1 MRYFLPHL
9 FPVKSIFIFRM
20 NLEYFIAK
28 RIHFEKKGER
38 TVSRPAVRIATIG
51 IAVGVAVMLIAIA
64 VVVGFKQEIRNKTIG
79 FGSHFQITNFDN
91 NNSYE
96 MQPIKMND
104 TLLNEVKSISHVKNV
119 QRFVTKPGIIKTEE
133 DFEGMVLKGVGEEFD
148 WEFFKS
154 NLIEG
159 EILNLNDST
168 AKNEVIISK
177 MLADL
182 LKLKLGDAFFTYFF
196 QEQVRVRK
204 FTVKGIYS
212 TNFAE
217 YDKLFI
223 LTDIRITQRL
233 NNWQPE
239 YFSGLEVLIDDF
251 SQLDDVHT
259 NVYGIFSNRFD
270 EAGNGYFVQ
279 DIRQLNPQIFS
290 WLDLLDMNVWVIL
303 FLMLAVAG
311 FNMISGLLILILEK
325 TNMIGILKS
334 YGAKNWSIRK
344 IFLYESIFLIGKG
357 MLWGNIIGLAVCFIQ
372 YQFKLIPLDP
382 VSYYTSTVPITFNW
396 LYIILLNVGTLITSI
411 LMLIGPS
418 YLITKISPAAIMRY
432 E

>member
-1 MRYFLPHL
+1 
-9 FPVKSIFIFRM
+9 M

-38 TVSRPAVRIATIG
+38 NVSRPAVRIATIG
-51 IAVGVAVMLIAIA
+51 IAVGVAVMLVAIA

-79 FGSHFQITNFDN
+79 FSSHIQITNFDN
-91 NNSYE
+91 NNSFE
-96 MQPIKMND
+96 MQPVKVND
-104 TLLNEVKSISHVKNV
+104 TLMGQLKAVSEVKHV

-133 DFEGMVLKGVGEEFD
+133 DFQGMVLKGVGPEFD

-154 NLIEG
+154 SLVEG
-159 EILNLNDST
+159 EILNLNDS
-168 AKNEVIISK
+168 ASKNEVLISK
-177 MLADL
+177 VLADM
-182 LKLKLGDAFFTYFF
+182 LKLKLGDPFFTYFF
-196 QEQVRVRK
+196 QDQIRARK

-223 LTDIRITQRL
+223 LTDIRIAQRL
-233 NNWQPE
+233 NNWEAE
-239 YFSGLEVLIDDF
+239 YFSGLEVLVKDF
-251 SQLDDVHT
+251 NQLDKAT
-259 NVYGIFSNRFD
+259 MKVYSVAANKFD
-270 EAGNGYFVQ
+270 EEGNGYFIQ
-279 DIRQLNPQIFS
+279 NIRQINPQIFS

-303 FLMLAVAG
+303 ILMLAVAG

-357 MLWGNIIGLAVCFIQ
+357 MFWGNFIGLLICFIQ
-372 YQFKLIPLDP
+372 YQFKIIPLDP
-382 VSYYTSTVPITFNW
+382 VSYYTATVPITFNW
-396 LYIILLNVGTLITSI
+396 FYIILLNVGTLITSI

>member
-1 MRYFLPHL
+1 
-9 FPVKSIFIFRM
+9 M

-38 TVSRPAVRIATIG
+38 NVSRPAVRIATIG
-51 IAVGVAVMLIAIA
+51 IAVGVAVMLVAIA

-79 FGSHFQITNFDN
+79 FSSHIQITNFDN
-91 NNSYE
+91 NNSFE
-96 MQPIKMND
+96 MQPVKVND
-104 TLLNEVKSISHVKNV
+104 TLMEQLKAVSEVKHV

-133 DFEGMVLKGVGEEFD
+133 DFQGMVLKGVGPEFD

-154 NLIEG
+154 SLVEG
-159 EILNLNDST
+159 EILNLNDS
-168 AKNEVIISK
+168 ASKNEVIISK
-177 MLADL
+177 VLADM
-182 LKLKLGDAFFTYFF
+182 LKLKLGDPFFTYFF
-196 QEQVRVRK
+196 QDQIRARK

-223 LTDIRITQRL
+223 LTDIRIAQRL
-233 NNWQPE
+233 NNWEAE
-239 YFSGLEVLIDDF
+239 YFSGLEVLVKDF
-251 SQLDDVHT
+251 NQLDKAT
-259 NVYGIFSNRFD
+259 MKVYSVAANKFD
-270 EAGNGYFVQ
+270 EEGNGYFIQ
-279 DIRQLNPQIFS
+279 NIRQINPQIFS

-303 FLMLAVAG
+303 ILMLAVAG

-357 MLWGNIIGLAVCFIQ
+357 MFWGNFIGLLICFIQ
-372 YQFKLIPLDP
+372 YQFKIIPLDP
-382 VSYYTSTVPITFNW
+382 VSYYTATVPITFNW
-396 LYIILLNVGTLITSI
+396 FYIILLNVGTLITSI